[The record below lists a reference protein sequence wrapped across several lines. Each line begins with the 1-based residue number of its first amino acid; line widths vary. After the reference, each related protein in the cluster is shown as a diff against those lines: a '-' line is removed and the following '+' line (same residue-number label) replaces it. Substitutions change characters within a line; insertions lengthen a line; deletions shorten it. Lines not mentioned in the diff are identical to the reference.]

1 MNSSPQTNGVSKAQQ
16 ANCKHFFAAE
26 MLLSRLTQLGKVS
39 RALSNVTGRLGLVA
53 RVNDLL
59 GGNC

>member
-1 MNSSPQTNGVSKAQQ
+1 
-16 ANCKHFFAAE
+16 

-53 RVNDLL
+53 RVNDRL